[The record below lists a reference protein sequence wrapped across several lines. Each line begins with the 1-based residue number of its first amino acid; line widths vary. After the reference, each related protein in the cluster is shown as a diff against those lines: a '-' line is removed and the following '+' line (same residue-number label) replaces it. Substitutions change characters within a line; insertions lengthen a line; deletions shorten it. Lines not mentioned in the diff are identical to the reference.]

1 MANRVPSFI
10 KDAYATGQ
18 YFCEN
23 GGGYVFHL
31 HLKSGKEVTFAPQ
44 NSAEEAGNV
53 GHFADE
59 NGSNYIPFDAV
70 EYIHVEEVK

>member
-10 KDAYATGQ
+10 RDAYATGE

-23 GGGYVFHL
+23 GSGYVLHL
-31 HLKSGKEVTFAPQ
+31 HLKSGNVVKIAPQ
-44 NSAEEAGNV
+44 NNAVEVGEV

-59 NGSNYIPFDAV
+59 NGSNYVPFDAV